1 MTTLSEVET
10 LLGDLVAIDSTNPD
24 LAPGAVGE
32 ADLARFVAGWLEQA
46 GLEVHLDEVR
56 PGRPNVIGL
65 ARGTGGGRTLLLNGH
80 LDTVSAGGM
89 PLPHRPHVEDGR
101 LYGRGAY
108 DMKGGLAACM
118 LAAAAARRLAL
129 RGDVV
134 VTGVMDEEYAGL
146 GSLDVARRYQAD
158 GAIVA
163 ESTELQLIVAHKGF
177 VWLEVETQGMAAHG
191 SLPDLGVDAIA
202 KMGPVLTAVEQLG
215 RELNARPPHPRLGH
229 GSLHASL
236 IQGGLEP
243 STYPDRCRLTL
254 ERRTLPGESPAAVEA
269 ELQGML
275 NRLSR
280 ADPAFKATV
289 RRTLD
294 RAPLETPESA
304 AIVPALSA
312 AAAEVLGRRP
322 ELAGVP
328 YWTDAASLWAAGI
341 PSVVFGPTGTGAHAD
356 EEWVDLESVRAC
368 AEIFREAAR
377 EFCAGEKT

>member
-1 MTTLSEVET
+1 MTTLSEVKT
-10 LLGDLVAIDSTNPD
+10 LLGGLVAIDSTNPD
-24 LAPGAVGE
+24 LAPGAAGE
-32 ADLARFVAGWLEQA
+32 ADLARFVADWLEQA
-46 GLEVHLDEVR
+46 DLEVHLDEVR

-65 ARGTGGGRTLLLNGH
+65 ARGSGGGRTLQLNAH
-80 LDTVSAGGM
+80 LDTVGAGGM
-89 PLPHRPHVEDGR
+89 PLPHRPREVGGR

-108 DMKGGLAACM
+108 DMKCGLAACM
-118 LAAAAARRLAL
+118 LAAAAARRLSL

-146 GSLDVARRYQAD
+146 GSIDVAGRYAAD

-163 ESTELQLIVAHKGF
+163 ESTEMQLIVAHKGF
-177 VWLEVETQGMAAHG
+177 VWLEVETQGIAAHG
-191 SLPDLGVDAIA
+191 SLPELGVDAIA

-215 RELNARPPHPRLGH
+215 LELTTRAPHPRLGH

-254 ERRTLPGESPAAVEA
+254 ERRTLPGESPAGVEA
-269 ELQGML
+269 ELQAVL
-275 NRLSR
+275 DRLSR

-304 AIVPALSA
+304 AIVSALSA
-312 AAAEVLGRRP
+312 AAAGVLGRPP

-341 PSVVFGPTGTGAHAD
+341 PSVIFGPVGTGAHAD

-368 AEIFREAAR
+368 TDIFLEAAR
-377 EFCAGEKT
+377 EFCA

>member
-1 MTTLSEVET
+1 MTTLSEVQN
-10 LLGDLVAIDSTNPD
+10 LLSDLVAIDSTNPD

-32 ADLARFVAGWLEQA
+32 ANLARFVLGWLDRA

-56 PGRPNVIGL
+56 PGRPNVIAL
-65 ARGTGGGRTLLLNGH
+65 ARGSGGGRRLQLNAH
-80 LDTVSAGGM
+80 LDTVSPGGM
-89 PLPHRPHVEDGR
+89 PLPLQPRVADGR

-108 DMKGGLAACM
+108 DMKCGLAACM

-129 RGDVV
+129 RGDVM

-146 GSLDVARRYQAD
+146 GSLDVARRYPAD

-177 VWLEVETQGMAAHG
+177 VWLEVETQGVAAHG
-191 SLPDLGVDAIA
+191 SLPEQGVDAIA

-215 RELNARPPHPRLGH
+215 QELKARPPHPRLGH

-269 ELQGML
+269 ELQAVL
-275 NRLSR
+275 DRLSR

-289 RRTLD
+289 RSTLD
-294 RAPLETPESA
+294 RGPLETSETA

-312 AAAEVLGRRP
+312 AAGKVLGRPP

-341 PSVVFGPTGTGAHAD
+341 PSVIFGPTGAGAHAD

-368 AEIFREAAR
+368 AEIYREAAR
-377 EFCAGEKT
+377 GFCA